1 MTLLKKGDFLKQPR
15 SLIVRI
21 IALCLV
27 CLLVFPITTFAS
39 ENNTPISR
47 ASYYLD
53 AYNTY
58 ICDLGG
64 GKIQIWYEVMGTGY
78 MDEIGTLS
86 IELYEVNGDGSL
98 TWIKTFQHEN
108 YSSMLAYDDY
118 YHCSYVSYQGSS
130 SKTYKAYVCI
140 WAGKNGSG
148 DTRYKWALE

>member
-1 MTLLKKGDFLKQPR
+1 MHNKVRSTLFT
-15 SLIVRI
+15 I

-27 CLLVFPITTFAS
+27 LVVAIPFSANAATVDPIA
-39 ENNTPISR
+39 PM

-58 ICDLGG
+58 ICDMGNG
-64 GKIQIWYEVMGTGY
+64 EIQIWFEVAGTGY

-86 IELYEVNGDGSL
+86 IELYEVNSNGSL
-98 TWIKTFQHEN
+98 TWVKTFQHED
-108 YSSMLAYDDY
+108 YDSMLSYDDF
-118 YHCSYVSYQGSS
+118 YHYSHVSYSGSS

-148 DTRYKWALE
+148 DTRYMWATE